1 MYLAQLRQLYWELRG
16 LGVDIVGAANDT
28 PETNREYRSTLDLPF
43 PLLSDVDAEVAAA
56 YGAFHENEPRDRK
69 IALVSM
75 VLVDMID
82 RGGTILWEYIA
93 PTSRHRLAPSRLSEE
108 VQTALGRR
116 QQMVHVTVPSTH
128 HVEAQIAVLHDPPM
142 GFYTTPDP
150 LDPPVA
156 NTQRDYVREL
166 AMQASSEV
174 HRLLEEGWTL
184 TAVTPEVE
192 GSETV
197 GLRHV
202 FVRTLPENDR
212 ASSDPT

>member
-43 PLLSDVDAEVAAA
+43 TLLSDVDADVARA
-56 YGAFHENEPRDRK
+56 YGAFHEHAPRDRK
-69 IALVSM
+69 IALAAL

-82 RGGTILWEYIA
+82 RGGTILWEHVS
-93 PTSRHRLAPSRLSEE
+93 PNFRHRVAPSRVSEE

-128 HVEAQIAVLHDPPM
+128 HLEAQIAALHDPPM
-142 GFYTTPDP
+142 GLYTTPDP
-150 LDPPVA
+150 LDPPLA
-156 NTQRDYVREL
+156 NMRREDVREF
-166 AMQASSEV
+166 AMQANGEV

-192 GSETV
+192 GSETI

-202 FVRTLPENDR
+202 FVRTLPDEDVT
-212 ASSDPT
+212 STT